1 MCFRLLS
8 GIRWLIAGEGGI
20 TTSLGCIFQKYIG
33 YSSHKMVVIIRQ
45 YFSFNTGL
53 RIGNTLVFIIVL
65 AKVKTLHRI
74 FPSLSLDF
82 SLGAFKVRQSALNE
96 GSELLLG
103 TFGSVV
109 HSDFSFFWKSL
120 AVQKQNRKEFFPG
133 AVHDLHRF

>member
-1 MCFRLLS
+1 MRGESRLLWAVFSKSTS
-8 GIRWLIAGEGGI
+8 GTAHIKWL
-20 TTSLGCIFQKYIG
+20 SLLGFKD
-33 YSSHKMVVIIRQ
+33 
-45 YFSFNTGL
+45 TGL

-82 SLGAFKVRQSALNE
+82 SLGAFKVGQSALNE